1 MLEYPID
8 NIDEAILQ
16 ALVENHVTERRDL
29 EFKRELPGRNDEQ
42 IKEFLADVTSLAN
55 ANGGDLIYGIA
66 DENGIAA
73 ALPGV
78 EVDDQDAEI
87 MRLESS
93 LQANIEPR
101 LTGVRTQWVPLGN
114 GRGAVI
120 MRVPG
125 SLVAPHR
132 TAYKNSHRFYA
143 RNSRGKYE
151 MDVHELR
158 LAFTESEQL
167 PKRFQQLHADAIDAA
182 QGSDMPFAIEAG
194 PAAVVSVSPLGLFRE
209 ARNIP
214 ITRDDALVP
223 HRIMGYSA
231 IDMIEGVLQHAPV
244 DPETG
249 AVGSFAVTH
258 RTGRTDSAFVIG
270 GIRTGNDGNELRVV
284 WPTIFEQ
291 GLRDM
296 AMSTQ
301 SRLARFGVEGPWV
314 VLVSVF
320 GVKGFRMVL
329 GDGYPTQV
337 AFRDRVLVGQQVVE
351 RIDPQSL
358 TPIAEAFWLLFG
370 LHRPAGRELGA
381 ER

>member
-101 LTGVRTQWVPLGN
+101 LTGVRTQWVPLGH